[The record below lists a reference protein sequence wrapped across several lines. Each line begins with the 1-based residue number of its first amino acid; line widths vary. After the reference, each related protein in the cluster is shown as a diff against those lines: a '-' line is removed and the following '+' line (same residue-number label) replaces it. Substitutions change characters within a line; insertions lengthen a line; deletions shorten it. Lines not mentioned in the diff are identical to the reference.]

1 LELNKGGTM
10 KDSNAILFSLT
21 SSVELTK
28 EVSRLSG
35 YPIGDN
41 EIRHFSDGEII
52 IENNTT
58 VRGKNVYIIQSTS
71 APATECL
78 FELLIFLDGL
88 RRASARTI
96 TVIIPYYGYARQD
109 RKSKPREPITAR
121 LVADMIQ
128 LAGAD
133 HVMILDLHATQIQ
146 GFFTCP
152 VDDLSAIKL
161 FAKHYR
167 HHPNINLKEVVI
179 ASPDHG
185 GTRRA
190 RNLANEL
197 KVHEIAVIDK
207 FRRRPNQ
214 IEKMNV
220 IGNVEGKAVIL
231 IDDIIDTANT
241 LVEAS
246 NKLLEAGATEVYV
259 CASHG
264 VFSHDATDK
273 ILKSKIKEVVITDS
287 ITLPEKKANT
297 KIKVLSIA
305 PLLANA
311 ITLIENRGSLSTMY
325 KVYED

>member
-1 LELNKGGTM
+1 
-10 KDSNAILFSLT
+10 
-21 SSVELTK
+21 
-28 EVSRLSG
+28 
-35 YPIGDN
+35 
-41 EIRHFSDGEII
+41 
-52 IENNTT
+52 
-58 VRGKNVYIIQSTS
+58 
-71 APATECL
+71 
-78 FELLIFLDGL
+78 
-88 RRASARTI
+88 
-96 TVIIPYYGYARQD
+96 
-109 RKSKPREPITAR
+109 
-121 LVADMIQ
+121 
-128 LAGAD
+128 
-133 HVMILDLHATQIQ
+133 
-146 GFFTCP
+146 
-152 VDDLSAIKL
+152 
-161 FAKHYR
+161 
-167 HHPNINLKEVVI
+167 
-179 ASPDHG
+179 
-185 GTRRA
+185 
-190 RNLANEL
+190 
-197 KVHEIAVIDK
+197 
-207 FRRRPNQ
+207 
-214 IEKMNV
+214 MNV

>member
-1 LELNKGGTM
+1 M
-10 KDSNAILFSLT
+10 KNSNAILFSLT

-41 EIRHFSDGEII
+41 EIRHFADGEII

-71 APATECL
+71 APATERL

-185 GTRRA
+185 GTTRA

-197 KVHEIAVIDK
+197 KIHEIAVID
-207 FRRRPNQ
+207 N
-214 IEKMNV
+214 
-220 IGNVEGKAVIL
+220 
-231 IDDIIDTANT
+231 DIIDTANT